1 MASTSDADASDLES
15 IKRKLIKSL
24 PSSWEEVVQIYE
36 QDPRAHKIEIGPSG
50 NTALHIA
57 VSSGREDIVERLVK
71 SIAKNGNPVDV
82 LSIGNR
88 DGNNPLH
95 LGASLGSISM
105 CRCITGECKELLG
118 HRNQESDTPLLRA
131 ARYGKKDV
139 FLCLYDMCEGNAAAG
154 YCKNDDGKNVLHL
167 AIEGGHMD
175 LAFQI
180 ICKQED
186 LMDSVDRRGISPL
199 HVLAEKPTAF
209 RSGIHL
215 GWFNKII
222 YPCISVEELIPAGT
236 SKAKKSFFQDL
247 RKLIK
252 LPGKSKKH
260 LDPENPEEGQG
271 IEHHGHNS
279 SNIGAQGH
287 KTFPSKYCRCLRFI
301 KLLVSQVLLVIIS
314 VLPGSSQIRKLK
326 EKKEMH
332 VWSLR
337 IMNKLLEHAARH
349 TYEMNPK
356 HDEPSQRHYDC
367 CISEYGYFRRGGAL
381 ETPILVASK
390 NGIMEMVTKILELFP
405 MAIYDTHKENWKNTV
420 LMAVENRQSHIYD
433 FLLNRK
439 HLLDREIA
447 FRAVDYHRNTA
458 LHLAGKL
465 AGYHHRQHI
474 PTSMLQMQ
482 WEVKWYQYVQNSVR
496 FDIRKNRD
504 ECTPDEIFQ
513 KNHANLEDE
522 SKRRDSTSNSCSFI
536 AALIATVAFA
546 SSASVPGGVN
556 QDTGCSMI
564 SLLIFLAIFVS
575 KDQNQDFT
583 RNLPRKFLLGTTSLF
598 ISTAAML
605 TCFCSGNFL
614 MLKHQLKYAAIPV
627 YALTGLIL
635 IKLIDKHAN
644 NGDFVKPPILPLH
657 SRKGLQS
664 SIHLSVS
671 HKHPSIIAVQQ
682 AVSFLPTRPKTVPAP
697 STRVPDH
704 YKEEISTVD
713 ATTSSGISSNIQ
725 RASPDSPHFP

>member
-1 MASTSDADASDLES
+1 
-15 IKRKLIKSL
+15 
-24 PSSWEEVVQIYE
+24 
-36 QDPRAHKIEIGPSG
+36 
-50 NTALHIA
+50 
-57 VSSGREDIVERLVK
+57 
-71 SIAKNGNPVDV
+71 
-82 LSIGNR
+82 
-88 DGNNPLH
+88 
-95 LGASLGSISM
+95 M
-105 CRCITGECKELLG
+105 CKCITDECKELLG
-118 HRNQESDTPLLRA
+118 RRNREGDTPLLRA
-131 ARYGKKDV
+131 VRYGKKEA
-139 FLCLYDMCEGNAAAG
+139 FLWLYSMCEGNTAAG

-180 ICKQED
+180 IHKEED
-186 LMDSVDRRGISPL
+186 LMDSFDREGISPL

-215 GWFNKII
+215 SLLNKIM
-222 YPCISVEELIPAGT
+222 YHCIFVEELVPGAP
-236 SKAKKSFFQDL
+236 KAKNNIFQEL
-247 RKLIK
+247 QKMIK
-252 LPGKSKKH
+252 LP
-260 LDPENPEEGQG
+260 
-271 IEHHGHNS
+271 GHNS

-287 KTFPSKYCRCLRFI
+287 IPFPSKYGRCLRFI

-447 FRAVDYHRNTA
+447 FRAVDYCRNTA

-482 WEVKWYQYVQNSVR
+482 WEVKWYQ
-496 FDIRKNRD
+496 KNRD
-504 ECTPDEIFQ
+504 EYTPDEIFQ
-513 KNHANLEDE
+513 EEHANLEDE
-522 SKRRDSTSNSCSFI
+522 SKRWIDSTSNSCSFI

-556 QDTGCSMI
+556 QDTGIFAMSSLLALSCSMI
-564 SLLIFLAIFVS
+564 SLLIFLAIFIS
-575 KDQNQDFT
+575 KDQNKDFT
-583 RNLPRKFLLGTTSLF
+583 RNLPRKFLLGLTSLH
-598 ISTAAML
+598 IH
-605 TCFCSGNFL
+605 SGHVDLFL
-614 MLKHQLKYAAIPV
+614 LWEL
-627 YALTGLIL
+627 L
-635 IKLIDKHAN
+635 
-644 NGDFVKPPILPLH
+644 
-657 SRKGLQS
+657 
-664 SIHLSVS
+664 
-671 HKHPSIIAVQQ
+671 
-682 AVSFLPTRPKTVPAP
+682 
-697 STRVPDH
+697 
-704 YKEEISTVD
+704 D
-713 ATTSSGISSNIQ
+713 A
-725 RASPDSPHFP
+725 